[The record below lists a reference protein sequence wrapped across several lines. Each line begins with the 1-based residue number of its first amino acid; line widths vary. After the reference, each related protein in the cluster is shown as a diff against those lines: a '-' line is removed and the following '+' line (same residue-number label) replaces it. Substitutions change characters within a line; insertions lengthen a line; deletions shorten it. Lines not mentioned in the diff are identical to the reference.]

1 MTIQQIARSGLA
13 ALALTASAFVV
24 AQGKETT
31 SGADLWLQP
40 AKGGYT
46 IEFVADGNVA
56 GLQFD
61 VKGLKVSEGQYDCGV
76 GLADSHIANCTVN
89 ADGRLRVI
97 VFSMDNAPVPDA
109 TLVRIRNASSASRAD
124 LLRASRQPAA
134 PALEGVLFA
143 DAQAVDITPEY
154 LQ

>member
-1 MTIQQIARSGLA
+1 MSIKQIAKSGLA

-24 AQGKETT
+24 AQGKNDV

-40 AKGGYT
+40 AKGGHT
-46 IEFVADGNVA
+46 IEFVADGKVA

-61 VKGLKVSEGQYDCGV
+61 VKGINVTEGQFDCGV

-89 ADGRLRVI
+89 ADGQLRVI
-97 VFSMDNAPVPDA
+97 VFSMENAPIPDG
-109 TLVRIRNASSASRAD
+109 TLVFIRNGSPTSRSDLLSASRQA
-124 LLRASRQPAA
+124 AA
-134 PALEGVLFA
+134 PALEGVLFS
-143 DAQAVDITPEY
+143 DAQAVDVTPEH